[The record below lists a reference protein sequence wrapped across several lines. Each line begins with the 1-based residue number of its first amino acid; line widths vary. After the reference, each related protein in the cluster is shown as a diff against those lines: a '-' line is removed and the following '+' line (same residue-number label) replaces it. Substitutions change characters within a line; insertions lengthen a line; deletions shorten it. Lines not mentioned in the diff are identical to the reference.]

1 MKMRTFLVLGALAGP
16 LCAAAWAPA
25 ARADVNVFACEPE
38 WAALAKEIG
47 GDHVSTFSA
56 TAGKQDPHSIQARPG
71 LIARVHRADL
81 VFCTGVELEAGWLPL
96 LIINASNAGVQPGTP
111 GYLLAGDLVRLMDV
125 NPRAD
130 RSEGDVHAM
139 GNHHIVTDPRN
150 IAIVSRALLQR
161 LVLLDAA
168 DAPYFERRHQDFA
181 KRWAD
186 AIQRWQ
192 ERAEPLKGVA
202 VVVHHRTWTYLF
214 DWLGI
219 REVASLEPK
228 PGIPPSTSHLNAV
241 MAILRS
247 QPAKMVVHA
256 AFEDSRPSEY
266 VSRQMGIP
274 AVALPYTIGGSD
286 NATDLF
292 SLFDDTIERL
302 LLGLQGKTAARR

>member
-1 MKMRTFLVLGALAGP
+1 MKTRTILALGALAWP
-16 LCAAAWAPA
+16 LCLAAWAPA

-38 WAALAKEIG
+38 WAALAKEVG
-47 GDHVSTFSA
+47 GDHVSVFSA

-96 LIINASNAGVQPGTP
+96 LILNASNADVQPGTP
-111 GYLLAGDLVRLMDV
+111 GYLLAGELVHLMDV

-130 RSEGDVHAM
+130 RSQGDVHAA

-150 IAIVSRALLQR
+150 IAIVSRTLVQR
-161 LVLLDAA
+161 LVLLDGD
-168 DAPYFERRHQDFA
+168 DAPYFESRYQDFA

-192 ERAEPLKGVA
+192 QRAEPLKGVP
-202 VVVHHRTWTYLF
+202 VVVHHKTWTYLF

-241 MAILRS
+241 MAILRI
-247 QPAKMVVHA
+247 QPAKMVVRA
-256 AFEDSRPSEY
+256 AFEAPRPSEY
-266 VSRQMGIP
+266 VSRETGIP
-274 AVALPYTIGGSD
+274 AVELPYTIGGSD
-286 NATDLF
+286 KATDLF
-292 SLFDDTIERL
+292 SLFDDTIDRL
-302 LLGLQGKTAARR
+302 LLGLQGKSAAGG